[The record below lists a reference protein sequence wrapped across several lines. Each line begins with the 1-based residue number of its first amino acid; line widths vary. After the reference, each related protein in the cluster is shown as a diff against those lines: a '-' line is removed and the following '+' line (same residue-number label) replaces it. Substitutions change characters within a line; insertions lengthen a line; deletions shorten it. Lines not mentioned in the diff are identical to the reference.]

1 MTVKQVWNASI
12 LLLKRTQKKKKTI
25 LYPYDIDIGTRSS
38 MQKKRISFS
47 FSTAHFT
54 FRRQLTNA

>member
-1 MTVKQVWNASI
+1 MTVKQVWSASI
-12 LLLKRTQKKKKTI
+12 LLLKRTQQKKTI
-25 LYPYDIDIGTRSS
+25 LYPDDIDIGTRSS